1 MAIQPYE
8 DLLNK
13 LEADQSVT
21 PKNREAL
28 NDFLTYETPGSCL
41 YTKWTNPPIIESGKG
56 NKVTDVDGRE
66 YIDCIT
72 GMSSMNIGHGDERV
86 AQVMQEQYMKLSH
99 WFDFPTPERLKLV
112 KRLCEITPGD
122 FDKRVWLG
130 LSGADAIDAILRL
143 VRVHT
148 GKSQIISFYGGYHGQ
163 NIGTMSLTTKA
174 GMHRWYSPVPPAD
187 NGVNRFPYPYAYRCA
202 YNTTS
207 EAESA
212 KAAVEAIDRILMS
225 GENTMANYAAGINN
239 VAAII
244 VEPMQCSAGYI
255 KPHNDFLRRLR
266 ELADKHGILLVFDEI
281 QTGMG
286 RTGKMW
292 GSEHSGV
299 VPDLMAVGKA
309 LGGGVPMSAVV
320 GRAEIFEKLGP
331 GMSSNTYAGYA
342 LGCAVAN
349 KVLDIFE
356 EDNLVERCAQVG
368 EYMAGVLAE
377 YFEKHPLVGSYDQT
391 GVFLG
396 IEYVKDRDTK
406 EPALQE
412 TIVLCDALR
421 DAGLLAQRNGYY
433 GNRMSFIP
441 PINITRDDVDEMFR
455 ILDEVTTKVEEQFS
469 IGKPEVTSEVE
480 AQVAAEHQ
488 PELVQSSM

>member
-1 MAIQPYE
+1 MTKPFE
-8 DLLNK
+8 NLLQQVQNDPNVGPNNRAA
-13 LEADQSVT
+13 LE
-21 PKNREAL
+21 E
-28 NDFLTYETPGSCL
+28 FLTNETPGSCL
-41 YTKWTNPPIIESGKG
+41 YTKWSNPPIIASGKG
-56 NKVTDVDGRE
+56 SRVTDVDGVE

-72 GMSSMNIGHGDERV
+72 GMSSMNIGHADPRV
-86 AQVMQEQYMKLSH
+86 ADVMRDQYLKLSH
-99 WFDFPTPERLKLV
+99 WFDFPTPERLRLV
-112 KRLCEITPGD
+112 QRLIDNTPGD

-130 LSGADAIDAILRL
+130 LSGADALDAILRL

-163 NIGTMSLTTKA
+163 NYGTMALTTKA
-174 GMHRWYSPVPPAD
+174 GMHRWYSPVGPAD
-187 NGVNRFPYPYAYRCA
+187 QQVTRFPYPYAYRDA
-202 YNTTS
+202 YDS
-207 EAESA
+207 KSAEESA
-212 KAAVEAIDRILMS
+212 IRCVEAIERVLSS
-225 GENTMANYAAGINN
+225 GENTLANPMAGVNN

-255 KPHNDFLRRLR
+255 RPHDEFLRRLR
-266 ELADKHGILLVFDEI
+266 ALADKHGILLVFDEI

-320 GRAEIFEKLGP
+320 GRAEIFEELAP

-356 EDNLVERCAQVG
+356 EDDLLAKCTEVG
-368 EYMAGVLAE
+368 EYLGEVLE
-377 YFEKHPLVGSYDQT
+377 GYFDRHSIVGTYDQV

-396 IEYVKDRDTK
+396 IEYVRDRETK
-406 EPALQE
+406 EPALEE
-412 TIVLCDALR
+412 TLSLVDGLR
-421 DAGLLAQRNGYY
+421 EAGLLVQRNGYY
-433 GNRMSFIP
+433 GNRLSFIP
-441 PINITRDDVDEMFR
+441 PINITRNEVDEIFE
-455 ILDEVTTKVEEQFS
+455 ILDR
-469 IGKPEVTSEVE
+469 VTSEVE
-480 AQVAAEHQ
+480 AHFKIGQR
-488 PELVQSSM
+488 ELLATTL